1 MKIFTHNLLMC
12 NKKSCTTNNFPLRI
26 VSTNSKTV
34 SVDFNQELT
43 QKFLKKLDLPALT
56 QATKDLQIY
65 KFDFEKLNEEEINN
79 LDIVKYIH
87 HLINEVQIVEGKLI
101 CNNCNREYIIH
112 NGIPNLVLNDNE
124 V

>member
-1 MKIFTHNLLMC
+1 MC
-12 NKKSCTTNNFPLRI
+12 NKKTCTTNNFPLKI
-26 VSTNSKTV
+26 ISTNSKIVT
-34 SVDFNQELT
+34 VDFNQELT

-79 LDIVKYIH
+79 MEILKYIH